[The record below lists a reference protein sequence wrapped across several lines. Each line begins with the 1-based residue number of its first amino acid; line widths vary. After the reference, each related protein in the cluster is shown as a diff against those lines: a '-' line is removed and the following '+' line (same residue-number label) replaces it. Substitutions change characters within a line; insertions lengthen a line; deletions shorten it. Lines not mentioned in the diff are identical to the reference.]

1 MPQLVSRLLLRPLT
15 LAVAAGCAAP
25 LAAGCTRP
33 APAAAPTPAQLL
45 ASAAAGLRS
54 GRPCTLRGDVVL
66 GPTEDAYDVVS
77 SASAGDRFSATITEH
92 LATGAG
98 PLIKPEHLI
107 DDGAALYFQSA
118 VALRLAY
125 TGKVPARLAG
135 RWVRFPSWPA
145 LSHPAYDAAYSK
157 LSQYPGTGGAALAH
171 LMLDS
176 TTVPYQGGSCGL
188 LLAQL
193 RTQVG
198 TGGRAVSGKLDGRPV
213 LSFTVAHLFVA
224 AATQRYRITVSRG
237 TPVRVLRVTSGS
249 DVLSLG
255 YPATITPISAP
266 PAAEVIPA
274 PQIPGLSRGPH

>member
-1 MPQLVSRLLLRPLT
+1 MRQLVSRLCLRPLT

-25 LAAGCTRP
+25 LAAGCTQP
-33 APAAAPTPAQLL
+33 APAATPTPAQLL

-66 GPTEDAYDVVS
+66 GPTEGTYDSVS
-77 SASAGDRFSATITEH
+77 SVSAGDHFSATITQH
-92 LATGAG
+92 LASAK
-98 PLIKPEHLI
+98 PLTTPEHFI

-145 LSHPAYDAAYSK
+145 LSHHAYEAAYSK
-157 LSQYPGTGGAALAH
+157 LTQYPGPGGAALAH
-171 LMLDS
+171 LVLDS

-193 RTQVG
+193 RAQVG
-198 TGGRAVSGKLDGRPV
+198 PGSRAVPGKLAGQPV
-213 LSFTVAHLFVA
+213 FSFTIAHLFVSVSA
-224 AATQRYRITVSRG
+224 EQYRITVSRG

-249 DVLSLG
+249 DMLSLG
-255 YPATITPISAP
+255 YPATIAPISAP

-274 PQIPGLSRGPH
+274 PQIPGLSRGRH